1 MPVPGRP
8 EEASS
13 VLRLSG
19 RPLQS
24 ADDVAK
30 YFNIPLGRL
39 LWTLYR
45 APDDVRYRHFE
56 IPKRSGGMRQIHAPV
71 GLVRDLQD
79 RLHAELKQLYRA
91 HPNAHG
97 FVDARSVASNAADHA
112 GKRWVLNVDLEDFF
126 PTINFGRIRGLLLR
140 PPFELGLAAAAV
152 CAQIVTHRN
161 GLPQGAPTSP
171 VLSNFIAAT
180 LDRRLLRLARD
191 HKLDYSRYA
200 DDITFSTDLPQFPPS
215 MAVREQI
222 ESGGFRIAAG
232 DALEQAIRTCGFSI
246 NAKKV
251 RIQGRGVHQ
260 SVTGLCV
267 NARVNIER
275 RRIRRIR
282 AMLHAWQKFG
292 LAAAAAEHLDKYR
305 APGRRPQHEN
315 AGAAF
320 RNIVYGHL
328 SFVKMVRGP
337 ADPVYLK
344 LCSKVLDVDPNPSK
358 FIRQMLFGADDYDI
372 FISHASEDRA
382 AIARPIFEA
391 CERLGLKAF
400 LDDEHIAWGETF
412 TKKINI
418 ALGAARTVLAVISS
432 TSVTKDWPLTE
443 VNTALALD
451 VSGDKTVVPL
461 IVGKPDLSRLP
472 LIRGKDYLEW
482 RNDPKLVAIR
492 LREVVARHRPEVM
505 GSRPGPVAQ
514 VRASVPAV
522 AASPRAPRPA
532 DDTRGKPQRSWL
544 QKIFRRPG

>member
-24 ADDVAK
+24 AGDVAQ
-30 YFNIPLGRL
+30 YFSVPLGRL

-97 FVDARSVASNAADHA
+97 FVDARSVASNAAGHA

-171 VLSNFIAAT
+171 VLSNFIAAP

-191 HKLDYSRYA
+191 HKLSYSRYA

-215 MAVREQI
+215 IAVREQI
-222 ESGGFRIAAG
+222 ESGGFRVAAG
-232 DALEQAIRTCGFSI
+232 DALEQAVRTCGFSI
-246 NAKKV
+246 NARKV

-267 NARVNIER
+267 NTRVNVER
-275 RRIRRIR
+275 RRIRG
-282 AMLHAWQKFG
+282 KF
-292 LAAAAAEHLDKYR
+292 
-305 APGRRPQHEN
+305 
-315 AGAAF
+315 
-320 RNIVYGHL
+320 
-328 SFVKMVRGP
+328 
-337 ADPVYLK
+337 
-344 LCSKVLDVDPNPSK
+344 
-358 FIRQMLFGADDYDI
+358 
-372 FISHASEDRA
+372 
-382 AIARPIFEA
+382 
-391 CERLGLKAF
+391 
-400 LDDEHIAWGETF
+400 
-412 TKKINI
+412 
-418 ALGAARTVLAVISS
+418 
-432 TSVTKDWPLTE
+432 
-443 VNTALALD
+443 
-451 VSGDKTVVPL
+451 
-461 IVGKPDLSRLP
+461 
-472 LIRGKDYLEW
+472 
-482 RNDPKLVAIR
+482 
-492 LREVVARHRPEVM
+492 
-505 GSRPGPVAQ
+505 
-514 VRASVPAV
+514 
-522 AASPRAPRPA
+522 
-532 DDTRGKPQRSWL
+532 
-544 QKIFRRPG
+544 